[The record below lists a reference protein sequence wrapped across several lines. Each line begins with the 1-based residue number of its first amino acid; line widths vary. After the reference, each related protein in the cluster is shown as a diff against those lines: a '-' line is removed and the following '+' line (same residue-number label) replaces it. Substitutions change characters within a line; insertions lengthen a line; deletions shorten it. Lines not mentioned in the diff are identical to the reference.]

1 MRCKQAPQSR
11 AILKI
16 FLGVVAGIAV
26 LFAINGCGVKGD
38 PVPPDRPSELGRGR
52 PTYKRATEKFKLKE
66 YQPTEKD
73 WQEPAAPN
81 SKDKD
86 SSDEDN

>member
-1 MRCKQAPQSR
+1 MRCKRAPLSR
-11 AILKI
+11 AILKKI
-16 FLGVVAGIAV
+16 LQAATGVAV

-73 WQEPAAPN
+73 WQEPTTPN
-81 SKDKD
+81 QKDKD
-86 SSDEDN
+86 DPNEDN